1 MSLSALQNYLIIE
14 QAAQVE
20 IQRLIPRPDY
30 EGSGREK
37 AQQIRS
43 ALDRLYRMVAV
54 QDPAAASLH
63 RRVTP
68 LTRINPSESSEID
81 FTSIDSM
88 LNARISQMA
97 SEIRPYAEQG
107 MEFSGRRAGFE
118 RQLSVAEAL
127 NIATN
132 NLFYILGMGNW
143 GPLWGKARA
152 LENVENN
159 IEQVLKAT

>member
-1 MSLSALQNYLIIE
+1 MSLSAINNYLIIE
-14 QAAQVE
+14 RAAQVE
-20 IQRLIPRPDY
+20 IQRLMPRPDY

-43 ALDRLYRMVAV
+43 ALDRLYRMVEV
-54 QDPAAASLH
+54 EDPTIATLH

-68 LTRINPSESSEID
+68 LTKINSSESSKIN
-81 FTSIDSM
+81 FSSIASM
-88 LNARISQMA
+88 LNARISSRV
-97 SEIRPYAEQG
+97 SEIPPSTEQG

-132 NLFYILGMGNW
+132 NVFNIFGMGNW

-152 LENVENN
+152 LENVENT
-159 IEQVLKAT
+159 IALCFKSS